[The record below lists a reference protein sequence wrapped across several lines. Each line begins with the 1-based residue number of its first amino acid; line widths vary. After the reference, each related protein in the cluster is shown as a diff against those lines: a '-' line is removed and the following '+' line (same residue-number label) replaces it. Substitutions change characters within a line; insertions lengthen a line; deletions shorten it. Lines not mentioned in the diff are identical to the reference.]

1 MLVGILLPL
10 GDSDVDLGQ
19 ECIRPGAAG
28 DTVLP
33 HLPGA
38 RCHLH
43 GAWSVSV
50 EMVPPFAGHSLCCLP
65 ARLTDCLQFY
75 SLVLSGRT
83 LSHSLPQ
90 VLTAKGTYTCLDPY
104 QNISLM
110 RCQGAGGLC
119 PQPRA
124 ASPLFS

>member
-1 MLVGILLPL
+1 MPSAWGLVCQCR
-10 GDSDVDLGQ
+10 D
-19 ECIRPGAAG
+19 GA
-28 DTVLP
+28 TL
-33 HLPGA
+33 
-38 RCHLH
+38 CC
-43 GAWSVSV
+43 
-50 EMVPPFAGHSLCCLP
+50 HSLCSLP

-83 LSHSLPQ
+83 LSHRLPQ
-90 VLTAKGTYTCLDPY
+90 VLTAKGTHTCLDLY

-119 PQPRA
+119 PQLRA